1 MRVLLITEK
10 LDVNDEIAGLF
21 HSRLLDFADECASL
35 TVLVLENRSHTLP
48 PSVNVI
54 SLGKEKGVGR
64 FGYIL
69 NFYRAI
75 LGNAGSYD
83 RVFVHRNPI
92 YIVMGGFFWRL
103 MGKEVTLWYNHTF
116 VDWTLRVALF
126 FANHVLST
134 EGGFPLSSRKLRAAL
149 GVHDLDRYVCDVRAR
164 S

>member
-10 LDVNDEIAGLF
+10 LDIADEIAGLF
-21 HSRLLDFADECASL
+21 HSRLLDFADECTAL
-35 TVLVLENRSHTLP
+35 TVLVLENKSHALP
-48 PSVNVI
+48 KEVKVI

-75 LGNAGSYD
+75 LGNAASYD

-92 YIVMGGFFWRL
+92 YIVLGGLFWRL
-103 MGKEVTLWYNHTF
+103 MGKEITLWYNHTYQ
-116 VDWTLRVALF
+116 DWTLRVAVLF
-126 FANHVLST
+126 TNHVLST
-134 EGGFPLSSRKLRAAL
+134 EGGFPLPSRKLRIVD